1 MRKEE
6 TLDSVIEFL
15 SNDSLWS
22 LDVVTKCNDKKTP
35 AQLAEDELVRKIKM
49 ELQGDDLTPYDVRL
63 IRRYFELEQE
73 LSGGHRNVV
82 AFLERLFVWYGIG
95 NGVDSPKKYSKNKD
109 NWLAAMSMFDPETVS
124 CPVEMQP
131 TMTSRP
137 KCCIFDQ
144 VPIKLGLSWREIAL
158 IVRR

>member
-49 ELQGDDLTPYDVRL
+49 EFTTIP
-63 IRRYFELEQE
+63 
-73 LSGGHRNVV
+73 
-82 AFLERLFVWYGIG
+82 
-95 NGVDSPKKYSKNKD
+95 
-109 NWLAAMSMFDPETVS
+109 
-124 CPVEMQP
+124 
-131 TMTSRP
+131 
-137 KCCIFDQ
+137 
-144 VPIKLGLSWREIAL
+144 
-158 IVRR
+158 

>member
-1 MRKEE
+1 MDRYVKKEIRTYDMRKEE

-15 SNDSLWS
+15 SNDSLWR

-82 AFLERLFVWYGIG
+82 AFLEVVCMVWY
-95 NGVDSPKKYSKNKD
+95 
-109 NWLAAMSMFDPETVS
+109 
-124 CPVEMQP
+124 
-131 TMTSRP
+131 R
-137 KCCIFDQ
+137 
-144 VPIKLGLSWREIAL
+144 
-158 IVRR
+158 